1 MNKIL
6 VYDNVMSDKALHDLK
21 VYVMNE
27 KFLIANSHGTDFA
40 GLDAG
45 DCFFST
51 EEEEVCTDPTVAS
64 ILEVITSL
72 DTVKIDSLVHWYINL
87 YPSGDGHAGIF
98 HSDDAC
104 QITGIYFP
112 STIHNGGE
120 LEFEDGNKIQ
130 TKANRLVMFDSHI
143 RHKANAHYDH
153 RFRVSFAF
161 KLNGSF
167 I

>member
-6 VYDNVMSDKALHDLK
+6 VYDNVMSENALHDLK
-21 VYVMNE
+21 CCVMD
-27 KFLIANSHGTDFA
+27 KKYRIGSSHGTRFA
-40 GLDAG
+40 GLDVG
-45 DCFFST
+45 NCFFST

-72 DTVKIDSLVHWYINL
+72 DTVKINSLVHWYINL
-87 YPSGDGHAGIF
+87 YPSGDGHAGTF

-153 RFRVSFAF
+153 RLRIIVS
-161 KLNGSF
+161 LV
-167 I
+167 